1 MDESLKIDGSLVQ
14 LLLRHLAVTHL
25 HKTEFFNGIQGCLRL
40 ATDQNLSLA
49 RSNADTLALAII
61 LLYQQAQ
68 YPQFDFFSPNGI
80 LKLREVTPSSLGQV
94 MEDVRANYE
103 GDQPLAIWNTMT
115 EKSMLRAGRHR
126 TKVHVIEFIPRQPV
140 GPVKNLRRIR
150 SLP

>member
-1 MDESLKIDGSLVQ
+1 MQSLEK
-14 LLLRHLAVTHL
+14 AVSE
-25 HKTEFFNGIQGCLRL
+25 KTDSIRPRK
-40 ATDQNLSLA
+40 TD
-49 RSNADTLALAII
+49 TPGHIV
-61 LLYQQAQ
+61 LYQQAQ